1 MSLNTTYREDVIC
14 TSRKDEN
21 MNLPDALATGAMLLI
36 VLITLVLLMHYLK
49 LRDIWAL
56 LSNCQKSLRWARIQ
70 ESENRE
76 LRSALRAEKAHVE
89 QLRRN
94 LVLLQPTS
102 DSVEKEF
109 P

>member
-1 MSLNTTYREDVIC
+1 
-14 TSRKDEN
+14 
-21 MNLPDALATGAMLLI
+21 MNLPDVLATGAMLLI

-56 LSNCQKSLRWARIQ
+56 LSNCQKSIRWARIQ

-89 QLRRN
+89 QLQRK
-94 LVLLQPTS
+94 LVLLHP
-102 DSVEKEF
+102 SVSTAQGET